1 MRKKTVTKAA
11 ILVLTLLLAGCGSGE
26 KGQIS
31 GNTENTGDKE
41 LERVVLKDLD
51 VDQYVTL
58 GDYKGIRVEKQEVKV
73 NDDELEELVH
83 QVYVDNYPEEL
94 GIKDRAVENGDTANI
109 DYSGKLDGVAFEGGT
124 AEGSC
129 LTIGS
134 HSFIDGF
141 EDGLV
146 GVKPGET
153 VDLNLKFPNPYPN
166 NPDLAGKDTVFTVTV
181 NFIIPPEKTDE
192 AVKYFGMEEVTNLK
206 ELRQYLY
213 DYLYQVEENKIL
225 ESYGNQVMDAFLATC
240 EFKEIPEN
248 YYMSY
253 REGTKA
259 NITAVAESYGI
270 DVETYVNYCYGVNL
284 QTFLSTYC
292 DDALR
297 QNIAVQ
303 AVANQEGLTVSDEEL
318 NETLQQYAADAQV
331 DTVEEFIGN
340 VNIEEYREYF
350 TYQKV
355 YDYLLETA
363 EKEK

>member
-1 MRKKTVTKAA
+1 MRKKTMTIAA
-11 ILVLTLLLAGCGSGE
+11 VLFMTLLLAGCGKPESKESGQNSE
-26 KGQIS
+26 
-31 GNTENTGDKE
+31 DKAP
-41 LERVVLKDLD
+41 ERIVMKDLD

-73 NDDELEELVH
+73 NDSDLEEVLH

-134 HSFIDGF
+134 HSFIEGF

-166 NPDLAGKDTVFTVTV
+166 NPDLAGKDAVFTVTV

-192 AVKYFGMEEVTNLK
+192 AVKYFGIEEVTNLE
-206 ELRQYLY
+206 ELRQFIY
-213 DYLYQVEENKIL
+213 DYLYQVAENQVQ
-225 ESYGNQVMDAFLATC
+225 ENFEDQVMDTFMTTC

-248 YYMSY
+248 YFKSY
-253 REGTKA
+253 REETMA
-259 NITAVAESYGI
+259 NIAMVAASYGI
-270 DVETYVNYCYGVNL
+270 DAESYVNYYYRVDL
-284 QTFLSTYC
+284 QTFYTYC
-292 DDALR
+292 DDSLR
-297 QNIAVQ
+297 QSIAIQ
-303 AVANQEGLTVSDEEL
+303 AVANKEGLAVSDDEL
-318 NETLQQYAADAQV
+318 NETLQQYAAQAQV
-331 DTVEEFIGN
+331 ATVEEYIGN
-340 VNIEEYREYF
+340 VNIEEYRDLF

-355 YDYLLETA
+355 YNFLMETA
-363 EKEK
+363 EIEK